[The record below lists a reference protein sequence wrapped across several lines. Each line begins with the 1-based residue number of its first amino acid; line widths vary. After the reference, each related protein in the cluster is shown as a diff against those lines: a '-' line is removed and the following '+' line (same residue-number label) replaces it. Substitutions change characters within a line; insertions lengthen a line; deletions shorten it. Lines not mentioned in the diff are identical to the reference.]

1 MQGLTLGIAALI
13 AVQGIGLQQADGSSH
28 SRGIIDNEESGVIS
42 IEKHLHGSH
51 HKSGIK
57 IREGAKRGT
66 PGHGGSHHKRSNPH
80 AGKRQPP
87 TSPKLSKSADRRESD
102 AYIASSI
109 LSLASPRIPYLLGL
123 NLSLMEPKPN
133 RTTLSPSPVRPKV
146 STLSLIHI

>member
-57 IREGAKRGT
+57 IRRALSAVRLGMAALITSGVT
-66 PGHGGSHHKRSNPH
+66 PCR
-80 AGKRQPP
+80 
-87 TSPKLSKSADRRESD
+87 
-102 AYIASSI
+102 
-109 LSLASPRIPYLLGL
+109 
-123 NLSLMEPKPN
+123 
-133 RTTLSPSPVRPKV
+133 
-146 STLSLIHI
+146 

>member
-57 IREGAKRGT
+57 IRAVSYT
-66 PGHGGSHHKRSNPH
+66 HLTL
-80 AGKRQPP
+80 P
-87 TSPKLSKSADRRESD
+87 TIYS
-102 AYIASSI
+102 
-109 LSLASPRIPYLLGL
+109 
-123 NLSLMEPKPN
+123 
-133 RTTLSPSPVRPKV
+133 V
-146 STLSLIHI
+146 